1 MVHCC
6 LFVLLLRR
14 PTADTTFQYVV
25 ISPSAKRL
33 YSLPVFFFYFLNNW
47 TVRAL
52 HSPDHTPVHRLL
64 HLTHTHTPL
73 EVKEPVDVGSPL
85 SSTPCYSPPSCSAIG
100 PDSLSHFSLL
110 LRGNQATPKF
120 NCHVQVSILKKTFH
134 AQSDTRPFVFS

>member
-1 MVHCC
+1 MFYCYGGLQLILHFNMLLFLQVQRGYIVC
-6 LFVLLLRR
+6 LF
-14 PTADTTFQYVV
+14 
-25 ISPSAKRL
+25 
-33 YSLPVFFFYFLNNW
+33 FFFFKFFNNW